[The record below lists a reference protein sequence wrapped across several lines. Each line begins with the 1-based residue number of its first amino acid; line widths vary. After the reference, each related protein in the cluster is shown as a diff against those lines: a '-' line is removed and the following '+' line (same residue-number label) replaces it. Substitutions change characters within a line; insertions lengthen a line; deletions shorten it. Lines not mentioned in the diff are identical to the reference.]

1 MAEAGTPPLTTEKS
15 STRKTTALNNATAT
29 HPGGSTRNADD
40 TATNTSTI
48 VDDNS
53 ANAGSANH
61 GADDLDEAKT
71 RFNSALN
78 EAKAGAA
85 ALRSEAGHRADDY
98 KTRARGRGDDLRS
111 EAKAYT
117 DQAKSRAGEYAVE
130 GKTRVSGGI
139 ASLAR
144 LVDENASTLDEKM
157 GAQYG
162 DYARTASRSLQDTAD
177 SLDNKSI
184 EELGEDVREFVRK
197 SPGTAI
203 GIAAATGFMLS
214 RVFSTG
220 RR

>member
-29 HPGGSTRNADD
+29 NPGGSTRNADD

-48 VDDNS
+48 VGDNAS
-53 ANAGSANH
+53 ETGSDGRN
-61 GADDLDEAKT
+61 EAKT

-85 ALRSEAGHRADDY
+85 ALKAEAGHRADDY
-98 KTRARGRGDDLRS
+98 KTRARGKGDDFRA
-111 EAKAYT
+111 EAKAYG
-117 DQAKSRAGEYAVE
+117 DQAKGRANEYALE
-130 GKTRVSGGI
+130 GKSKVSGGI

-203 GIAAATGFMLS
+203 GIAAVTGFMLS
-214 RVFSTG
+214 RMFSTG